1 MCSGLICLCFLLSLL
16 FQSITCDLIKKPR
29 QNTGIV
35 DTLIHQRQQTESLS
49 KDLILRSS
57 RKQVDSALIISCI
70 GKTDE

>member
-16 FQSITCDLIKKPR
+16 FQSITCDLIKPR

-57 RKQVDSALIISCI
+57 RKQVDFALIISCI